1 MLNYLDSFLK
11 QLALE
16 GKSAHTVKAYR
27 TDILQLYELLK
38 DLILEPEVDVTKI
51 TEQHIR
57 LYMRKVHDNN
67 TSNRSISR
75 KTSAL
80 NAFFLYLKTQDVIAR
95 NPMDKIK
102 RPKYSK
108 PLPQH
113 FSPEEMELLLEIPE
127 TDNVFGIRNKAMLEL
142 LYSSGLRAAELASLR
157 MQDIELKR
165 GLVKVTGKGNKQRIV
180 PVGKRAV
187 EAIRNYLPVRE
198 ELRSEHSGDVLF
210 LSKSGR
216 ALDSRQVYKLLQA
229 YIKLVANDKGFSP
242 HTLRHSFATHLLAG
256 GADLRAIQEML
267 GHSNLSTTEVYTH
280 VTMEE
285 VMKQYQKAHP
295 RAKDEPKDDE

>member
-1 MLNYLDSFLK
+1 
-11 QLALE
+11 
-16 GKSAHTVKAYR
+16 
-27 TDILQLYELLK
+27 
-38 DLILEPEVDVTKI
+38 
-51 TEQHIR
+51 
-57 LYMRKVHDNN
+57 
-67 TSNRSISR
+67 
-75 KTSAL
+75 
-80 NAFFLYLKTQDVIAR
+80 
-95 NPMDKIK
+95 
-102 RPKYSK
+102 
-108 PLPQH
+108 
-113 FSPEEMELLLEIPE
+113 MELLLQIPE

-157 MQDIELKR
+157 MQDVELKR

-180 PVGKRAV
+180 PVGQKAV
-187 EAIRNYLPVRE
+187 DAIRNYLAVRE

-216 ALDSRQVYKLLQA
+216 ALDSRQIYRLLQA
-229 YIKLVANDKGFSP
+229 YIRLVANDKGFSP

-295 RAKDEPKDDE
+295 RAKDEDKDDE

>member
-38 DLILEPEVDVTKI
+38 ELSHEPQVDVTKI

-57 LYMRKVHDNN
+57 LYMRKVHSNN

-80 NAFFLYLKTQDVIAR
+80 NAFFLYLKTQDVITR

-113 FSPEEMELLLEIPE
+113 FSTEEMELLLETPE
-127 TDNVFGIRNKAMLEL
+127 TDSIFGIRNKAMLEL

-187 EAIRNYLPVRE
+187 EAIRDYLPVRE
-198 ELRSEHSGDVLF
+198 ELKSEHSGDVLF

-216 ALDSRQVYKLLQA
+216 ALDSRQVYKLLQT
-229 YIKLVANDKGFSP
+229 YIQLVANDKGFSP

-295 RAKDEPKDDE
+295 RAKDEPKDDD

>member
-1 MLNYLDSFLK
+1 M

-16 GKSAHTVKAYR
+16 GKSVHTVKAYR
-27 TDILQLYELLK
+27 TDLLQLYNLLK
-38 DLILEPEVDVTKI
+38 EVRPEQDVDVCKI
-51 TEQHIR
+51 NEQLIR
-57 LYMRKVHDNN
+57 LYMRRVHDNN
-67 TSNRSISR
+67 TSNRSLSR

-80 NAFFLYLKTQDVIAR
+80 NAFFLYLKTQDVIAK
-95 NPMDKIK
+95 NPMDRIK
-102 RPKYSK
+102 RPKFSK
-108 PLPQH
+108 PLPAH
-113 FSPEEMELLLEIPE
+113 FSQEEVELLLSIPDS
-127 TDNVFGIRNKAMLEL
+127 DNIFGIRNKAMLEL
-142 LYSSGLRAAELASLR
+142 LYSSGLRAAELAGLR
-157 MQDIELKR
+157 MQELDLKK

-180 PVGKRAV
+180 PVGKSAL
-187 EAIRNYLPVRE
+187 EAIRKYLTIRE
-198 ELRSEHSGDVLF
+198 KLQSHHSGDVLF
-210 LSKSGR
+210 LSKSGK

-229 YIKLVANDKGFSP
+229 YIRLIANHKGFSP

-295 RAKDEPKDDE
+295 RGKEEPQEPEDDE